1 MTNYLSHSERSL
13 KSIKIYPNQFWYHI
27 SALTCHLPKEK
38 PIISFWNIK
47 FYAATVKLN
56 IKNLFKKI
64 CQFLFL
70 FLDNEESDFISN
82 FWTCIIYFKDQ
93 LKSEEVSILQYQVD
107 PAPSVVLVVHGPVA
121 PGQELHR
128 LVFVDL
134 ELVVVRPR
142 LELGRVLFHEPFA
155 LRIVRR
161 RRGNIALA
169 AVQYFTLKKKKL
181 FFKKNWKMWC
191 RVKILVEMFV

>member
-1 MTNYLSHSERSL
+1 MIYKLFVAWGVSTKNYLSFKLFSSR
-13 KSIKIYPNQFWYHI
+13 
-27 SALTCHLPKEK
+27 TCL
-38 PIISFWNIK
+38 
-47 FYAATVKLN
+47 
-56 IKNLFKKI
+56 
-64 CQFLFL
+64 
-70 FLDNEESDFISN
+70 
-82 FWTCIIYFKDQ
+82 IYFKDQ

-161 RRGNIALA
+161 RRRNVPLA
-169 AVQYFTLKKKKL
+169 AV
-181 FFKKNWKMWC
+181 
-191 RVKILVEMFV
+191 